1 MTKLL
6 AIALSLTALLGALP
20 VNSAVRPEA
29 APVASMDLMA
39 SVTARSHPDAVP
51 AGEAPAAA
59 ADFAVRLLQA
69 GMSGEEN
76 TLLSP
81 LSVLCALSMTA
92 NGADGDTRSQMEAVL
107 GMPVEELNT
116 ALRSWSAALPA
127 EETCR
132 LELAN
137 AIWFTDDPRFTV
149 SQDFLQTNADWYGAG
164 AYRSP
169 FDQGTCGEIN
179 AWVQEHTGGMIDGI
193 LDSIPADAVMYLV
206 NALAFDGQWAKTY
219 EAHQLREG
227 QFTAADGRV
236 LPAELMWSVE
246 KRFLQDEKAVGFVKP
261 YEGGRYGFAAL
272 LPEEG
277 VSLTDYAASLTGK
290 KLTEML
296 EGARE
301 VKVNAALPKFTSDYK
316 AELSEV
322 LAGMGMPLAFDR
334 DLADFSLL
342 GSWENGNLSID
353 KVIHKTHISVDE
365 RGTEAAASTA
375 VGMVRTTAAIV
386 EETREVILDRPFLY
400 LIVDLEN
407 NVPVFIGT
415 VNEL

>member
-1 MTKLL
+1 
-6 AIALSLTALLGALP
+6 
-20 VNSAVRPEA
+20 
-29 APVASMDLMA
+29 
-39 SVTARSHPDAVP
+39 
-51 AGEAPAAA
+51 
-59 ADFAVRLLQA
+59 
-69 GMSGEEN
+69 
-76 TLLSP
+76 
-81 LSVLCALSMTA
+81 
-92 NGADGDTRSQMEAVL
+92 
-107 GMPVEELNT
+107 
-116 ALRSWSAALPA
+116 
-127 EETCR
+127 
-132 LELAN
+132 
-137 AIWFTDDPRFTV
+137 
-149 SQDFLQTNADWYGAG
+149 
-164 AYRSP
+164 
-169 FDQGTCGEIN
+169 
-179 AWVQEHTGGMIDGI
+179 MIDGI

-375 VGMVRTTAAIV
+375 
-386 EETREVILDRPFLY
+386 
-400 LIVDLEN
+400 
-407 NVPVFIGT
+407 
-415 VNEL
+415 

>member
-1 MTKLL
+1 MKRLCSIILAAALLLTGCAGSPKPLRAKTSVTQPPAPSPAVDGALTDMGLSLL
-6 AIALSLTALLGALP
+6 AELRAK
-20 VNSAVRPEA
+20 
-29 APVASMDLMA
+29 
-39 SVTARSHPDAVP
+39 
-51 AGEAPAAA
+51 
-59 ADFAVRLLQA
+59 
-69 GMSGEEN
+69 GEEN
-76 TLLSP
+76 PLLSP
-81 LSVLCALSMTA
+81 LSIGLALSMTA

>member
-6 AIALSLTALLGALP
+6 AIALSLTALLGGLP
-20 VNSAVRPEA
+20 VNPAVRPEA
-29 APVASMDLMA
+29 APVESVDLMA

-51 AGEAPAAA
+51 AGEATAAA

-107 GMPVEELNT
+107 GMPVEELNI

>member
-1 MTKLL
+1 M
-6 AIALSLTALLGALP
+6 
-20 VNSAVRPEA
+20 
-29 APVASMDLMA
+29 
-39 SVTARSHPDAVP
+39 
-51 AGEAPAAA
+51 
-59 ADFAVRLLQA
+59 
-69 GMSGEEN
+69 
-76 TLLSP
+76 
-81 LSVLCALSMTA
+81 LCALSMTA